1 MSDQTRVSHPI
12 YNLLPTE
19 IEGFDSL
26 AELALDVHWSWNHA
40 TDGLWRTLDPVLW
53 DLTQNPWVVLQ
64 TVSRDQL
71 ERVLAD
77 PAFRNRRPR
86 DQRSPRATWDSV
98 LSDDLWTE
106 ACGKERWLGT
116 TENLEQDIRRVS
128 DTTLWKFR
136 AAASKSL
143 VEYARGRLCRQ
154 LTVSGASHEAID
166 GAKHLFDPNALTPG
180 ILPQWTYLRAR

>member
-86 DQRSPRATWDSV
+86 DQRSPRAH
-98 LSDDLWTE
+98 
-106 ACGKERWLGT
+106 LG
-116 TENLEQDIRRVS
+116 LGSIRRFVDGSLWQGALAGDNGELGAGHSPRLRHHALEIPRRRQQVS
-128 DTTLWKFR
+128 CGIRSR
-136 AAASKSL
+136 ATMPATSCL
-143 VEYARGRLCRQ
+143 RRVTRG
-154 LTVSGASHEAID
+154 D
-166 GAKHLFDPNALTPG
+166 
-180 ILPQWTYLRAR
+180 

>member
-1 MSDQTRVSHPI
+1 VP
-12 YNLLPTE
+12 
-19 IEGFDSL
+19 
-26 AELALDVHWSWNHA
+26 
-40 TDGLWRTLDPVLW
+40 
-53 DLTQNPWVVLQ
+53 
-64 TVSRDQL
+64 
-71 ERVLAD
+71 
-77 PAFRNRRPR
+77 
-86 DQRSPRATWDSV
+86 TWDSV

-106 ACGKERWLGT
+106 ACGKG
-116 TENLEQDIRRVS
+116 RRVS

-154 LTVSGASHEAID
+154 LAVSGASHEAID